1 MELATVNNQTMAI
14 KEYKGQRVLTFKDI
28 DTAHNRPNGTASR
41 AFRANR
47 KHFIENVDYYRIKS
61 ADFQP
66 DEIRRFGINSPNGA
80 IVITES
86 GYLMLAKSF
95 TDELAWTV
103 QRELVNCYFRNK
115 PQTAVPTKGEQ
126 LTLETSEYFYFDKK
140 YNGKPVLSAADVEH
154 FTGIKLHKI
163 RQCLKTFC
171 EKHIDYILLE
181 GPWLAQ
187 YKAQNP
193 NVSKLASAE
202 LVVTKSGFVKLM
214 KFCDCKVD
222 TPKCFIEEKKP
233 VIATETSIP
242 APQRVNSDEC
252 IIALNVLRYLKS
264 RYENMLDKSK
274 SNGEKC
280 MIEHYNNDIASIKAT
295 MKSVGVLVGAGY

>member
-28 DTAHNRPNGTASR
+28 DKAHCRVDGTAHRS
-41 AFRANR
+41 FKANR
-47 KHFIENVDYYRIKS
+47 KRFIEGVDYYRLKK
-61 ADFQP
+61 
-66 DEIRRFGINSPNGA
+66 DEIRPFGINSPNGA

-95 TDELAWTV
+95 TDDLAWTV

-126 LTLETSEYFYFDKK
+126 LTLETSEYFYYDKS

-202 LVVTKSGFVKLM
+202 FVVTKSGFVKLM
-214 KFCDCKVD
+214 KFCDCKTD

-233 VIATETSIP
+233 VIAAPSESMHRLMGYIQREIQQIDWISNLMLTTNTTEVLNNYRKDLIN
-242 APQRVNSDEC
+242 RIKGLRGYCSD
-252 IIALNVLRYLKS
+252 
-264 RYENMLDKSK
+264 
-274 SNGEKC
+274 
-280 MIEHYNNDIASIKAT
+280 IETIRI
-295 MKSVGVLVGAGY
+295 G